1 MKKIYVLLLALVLIL
16 SACSKEAEPV
26 DNMEPPVIDEI
37 PQEPVEEPVEEP
49 EPEPIKEGK
58 PSPISGVYG
67 PEEVVGQRIVAVM
80 FDNHP
85 SARWQAG
92 LKDAEVVYEIPVEAP
107 YTRYI
112 GLYILNSPESIGP
125 IRSARPYFVTKVL
138 EFDAIYARVG
148 GSEQAKSDIRNLGI
162 ADIDGLTSSSKVFW
176 RKSEKRA
183 PHNLYSSMKVL
194 RQTQEE
200 RGYRLNG
207 EYEGFKFYED
217 DTDLAGS
224 PATSVFI
231 NYMNSNTSKYVY
243 DPDTK
248 LYNREKDGKTH
259 IDESDQSVITAK
271 NIIVQEAPIKV
282 IDNEGRLSVALE
294 GEGSG
299 IFITNGVSNNIK
311 WVKESRKGKTFY
323 YDEAGNEIILNPGH
337 TWIQIVGT
345 NVTIEIE

>member
-1 MKKIYVLLLALVLIL
+1 MKKIYLLLLALTLLL
-16 SACSKEAEPV
+16 SACGNKVEPV
-26 DNMEPPVIDEI
+26 DNMEPPVVDEI
-37 PQEPVEEPVEEP
+37 PVKPLEPVE

-58 PSPISGVYG
+58 PSPLSGIYG
-67 PEEVVGQRIVAVM
+67 PEELVGRRIVAVM

-92 LKDAEVVYEIPVEAP
+92 LEDAEVVYEIPVEAP

-112 GLYILNSPESIGP
+112 GLYLLNSPESIGP

-183 PHNLYSSMKVL
+183 PHNLYSSMEVL

-200 RGYRLNG
+200 RGYKLNG
-207 EYEGFKFYED
+207 EYEGFKFHED

-224 PATSVFI
+224 TANSIFI

-243 DPDTK
+243 DSATK
-248 LYNREKDGKTH
+248 LYNREKDGKIH

-271 NIIVQEAPIKV
+271 NIIIQEAPIKV

-294 GEGSG
+294 GEGRG
-299 IFITNGVSNNIK
+299 IFITNGVSNNIN

-323 YDEAGNEIILNPGH
+323 YDEAGKEIVLNPGH
-337 TWIQIVGT
+337 TWIQIVGS
-345 NVTIEIE
+345 NATIEIE